1 MKTAISVEIERPIS
15 EVFRYT
21 NENIS
26 DWSLTVIEDE
36 ILDETPEKV
45 GSTFRILTEE
55 RGRKMEMTGVVT
67 RYEIDRL
74 SEVHLTGPGFEIDAL
89 YEFKDLGNGKV
100 RVTETAQVH
109 PKGLFKVMLFLF
121 GWAMKRSNCKAL
133 QNELDSLKEKLEAG
147 GGKA

>member
-1 MKTAISVEIERPIS
+1 MRTAISVEIERPVS

-36 ILDETPEKV
+36 VLNETPEKV

-74 SEVHLTGPGFEIDAL
+74 SEVHLVGPGFEIDAL
-89 YEFKDLGNGKV
+89 YEFEDLGNGTV
-100 RVTETAQVH
+100 RVTETARVH
-109 PKGLFKVMLFLF
+109 PKGLFKVMFFLF
-121 GWAMKRSNCKAL
+121 GWAMKRSNCEAL
-133 QNELDSLKEKLEAG
+133 QNELENLKEKLEAG
-147 GGKA
+147 AGKA